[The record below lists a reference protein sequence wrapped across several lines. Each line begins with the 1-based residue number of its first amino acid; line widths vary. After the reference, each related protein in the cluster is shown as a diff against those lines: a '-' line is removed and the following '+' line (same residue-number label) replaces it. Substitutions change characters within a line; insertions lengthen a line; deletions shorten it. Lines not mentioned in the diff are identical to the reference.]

1 MSAAP
6 LTLGELGAALAAIGG
21 FDARPFIAVAVSG
34 GPDSLALTI
43 LADRWA
49 RERGGRLAALTVDHQ
64 LRSESAEE
72 ARLVG
77 GWLAARGIAH
87 HVLVWTNTKPATGI
101 QKAAR
106 AARYHLLAEWC
117 RAQGCL
123 HLLTAHHREDQ
134 AETSLIR
141 RRAGSGIDGLAGMSA
156 VREMPGIRL
165 VRPLLGVAKARLV
178 ALLTAERQPFF
189 SDPSN
194 RNPVFERARLRVD
207 ASADDQL
214 VDRVTV
220 DLTGGKQPSAEV
232 RRGAANT
239 RDEAPRRYRLHP
251 TMLAAQNVRGA
262 ADHNCFDRRTER
274 NRQGGRFDRDS

>member
-101 QKAAR
+101 QKAALER
-106 AARYHLLAEWC
+106 EASHLHRKVGGLVETDREVVVSLAYSRFELVSQTVIERELRDRPELVLRVTRVVVNQVLRRRRIDDAAGRRVAEKKARERVAAR
-117 RAQGCL
+117 
-123 HLLTAHHREDQ
+123 
-134 AETSLIR
+134 R
-141 RRAGSGIDGLAGMSA
+141 RRRRRRCAG
-156 VREMPGIRL
+156 
-165 VRPLLGVAKARLV
+165 
-178 ALLTAERQPFF
+178 T
-189 SDPSN
+189 
-194 RNPVFERARLRVD
+194 
-207 ASADDQL
+207 
-214 VDRVTV
+214 
-220 DLTGGKQPSAEV
+220 
-232 RRGAANT
+232 
-239 RDEAPRRYRLHP
+239 PRR
-251 TMLAAQNVRGA
+251 T
-262 ADHNCFDRRTER
+262 
-274 NRQGGRFDRDS
+274 